1 MYLYFMKFIIFILLI
16 TSSYGL
22 LINCNRTNFGDK
34 IKNSNNIIIDEDY
47 DNNIE
52 IIDLDIFENYTNFKN
67 ASIGYWMRGRFF
79 YY

>member
-1 MYLYFMKFIIFILLI
+1 MNFIIFILLI

-22 LINCNRTNFGDK
+22 LTNCNRTNFGDK
-34 IKNSNNIIIDEDY
+34 IKKNNNIIINGDY

-52 IIDLDIFENYTNFKN
+52 IIELDNFENYTNFKN
-67 ASIGYWMRGRFF
+67 ASIGYWMRGRFI